1 MGRGTMTVDVPSC
14 IEIAAAPATVWSF
27 VHDPQTAVL
36 TGDGIVQ
43 GFTMPGTPRGGVGE
57 RQCFVHLLADGSTH
71 THMIEVVELDP
82 GHRAVTID
90 LPDGGTRMTT
100 TVVGSHDRTM
110 LTLQM
115 VKSAPRI
122 LYASEVTQVTQYCDT
137 YLLRVRQAIEGAAR
151 GRGR

>member
-1 MGRGTMTVDVPSC
+1 MGRRIVPVDVARC
-14 IEIAAAPATVWSF
+14 IEIAAAPATVWGF

-71 THMIEVVELDP
+71 THMIKVVELEP
-82 GHRAVTID
+82 GHRAVAVD

-110 LTLQM
+110 LTLHM
-115 VKSAPRI
+115 VKSAYRS
-122 LYASEVTQVTQYCDT
+122 LYASEVTHVTEYCDT
-137 YLLRVRQAIEGAAR
+137 YLVRVRHAIEAASR
-151 GRGR
+151 R